1 MSNEV
6 LLLIIF
12 FGVMG
17 FAILLAVLANYGK
30 DDGDDE

>member
-1 MSNEV
+1 MNDEV

-17 FAILLAVLANYGK
+17 FATLLVAFADYWK
-30 DDGDDE
+30 EEDDDE

>member
-1 MSNEV
+1 MSDEV

-17 FAILLAVLANYGK
+17 FAILLAVLAGSEK
-30 DDGDDE
+30 DDGDDD